1 MTIGE
6 RLRALRKEAGLTQK
20 ELGKKLGVT
29 ASMIGQYETNLRKPK
44 FETLKKFASV
54 LNVSLSE
61 FLDLSNIS
69 PSLNSALPFIET
81 LESIQNKPAD
91 SSGTIHLS
99 TDERNQMKELSKLIT
114 QLPDELENSSFFQK
128 MVEEAYF
135 SLFEELNFQGKC
147 IAVEMIDDLSKNPD
161 YKAK

>member
-20 ELGKKLGVT
+20 ELGERLGVS

-44 FETLKKFASV
+44 FETLEKIAAV
-54 LNVSLSE
+54 LNVSISE

-69 PSLNSALPFIET
+69 PSLNAALPLIET
-81 LESIQNKPAD
+81 LEGIQNKPPD
-91 SSGTIHLS
+91 SSGTIYLS
-99 TDERNQMKELSKLIT
+99 TDERNQMKELSKLIA
-114 QLPDELENSSFFQK
+114 QLPEELESSSFFQK

-147 IAVEMIDDLSKNPD
+147 IAVEILDDLSKNPD